1 VKRRLVL
8 SLAALALAAPASAPG
23 ATTVGS
29 NLRARANYFTRCTDA
44 CTELQLQAGAAR
56 LAAPT
61 EGVLTRWRV
70 RALTFGGAR
79 LRVLHPAADGTLTVV
94 ATSDWQSLRRRH
106 GPGADVLY
114 EFPARIRVLAGDL
127 IALDRTARG
136 GGVFHTYGAD
146 ASWREAQFDPLLAL
160 DATGVQPGA
169 VGIGREL
176 LLNATVEPDRDNDGF
191 GDETQDNCPTIAND
205 QTDNPCP
212 RDQQP
217 TETGAPEEPTST
229 VIAAPRRFRRHR
241 TRPPRSSLPS
251 SAPRGTGFS
260 RRRG

>member
-1 VKRRLVL
+1 MASGYPNPVKRRLVL

-106 GPGADVLY
+106 GCPT
-114 EFPARIRVLAGDL
+114 ESRIFPASGTRP
-127 IALDRTARG
+127 
-136 GGVFHTYGAD
+136 
-146 ASWREAQFDPLLAL
+146 SP
-160 DATGVQPGA
+160 
-169 VGIGREL
+169 
-176 LLNATVEPDRDNDGF
+176 
-191 GDETQDNCPTIAND
+191 
-205 QTDNPCP
+205 
-212 RDQQP
+212 
-217 TETGAPEEPTST
+217 TGA
-229 VIAAPRRFRRHR
+229 
-241 TRPPRSSLPS
+241 
-251 SAPRGTGFS
+251 
-260 RRRG
+260 